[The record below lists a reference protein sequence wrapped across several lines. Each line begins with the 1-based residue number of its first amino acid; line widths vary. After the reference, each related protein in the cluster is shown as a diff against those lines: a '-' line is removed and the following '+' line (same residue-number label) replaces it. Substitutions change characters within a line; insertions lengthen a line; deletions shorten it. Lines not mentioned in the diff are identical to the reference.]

1 MEPNPADLIGTPWE
15 LAAVERLAA
24 DLYVSR
30 FHAAVLLGLAPYTAG
45 FSDAALLKLW
55 CLALDT
61 VDAIDKARTMSR
73 LHVRLLH
80 ELQGHQHPKGNHP

>member
-1 MEPNPADLIGTPWE
+1 MEPNPANLIGTPRE

-30 FHAAVLLGLAPYTAG
+30 FHAAVLLGLPPYTAG
-45 FSDAALLKLW
+45 HSDDDLLKLW
-55 CLALDT
+55 RLALAT
-61 VDAIDKARTMSR
+61 AAAIDKARTMSR